1 MHFTAADIARTRIA
15 PPPGPLAEA
24 VFSLDAL
31 ERPGHDLVLD
41 GWRERL
47 VGRIDRSSRLLT
59 ELLPR
64 AWTFDLIT
72 LGGPAPTLDE
82 AIDRFHGVPRTAVQ
96 AELEGGVALMDTRDA
111 GVSRPPA
118 WAAGLLDRDGVT
130 RDEVAV
136 ALRRWFRVAVAPW
149 WIGIRALLESER
161 RRLARLVGER
171 GVDALLAT
179 LHPSMRWQPPVLHIQ
194 SGATAEH
201 DCHLDGRGLA
211 IVPSLFC
218 PAGYPVC
225 RDVTREA
232 APLMLYFPAV
242 ADPFAA
248 RSIWSTGT
256 VGADASLVA
265 LLGKTRARVLQALGD
280 GTCSTTD
287 LAARAGVAIS
297 SASEHATVLRR
308 AGLVDSRRDRN
319 TVFHWLTALGVGLL
333 DTDRRPRR

>member
-1 MHFTAADIARTRIA
+1 M
-15 PPPGPLAEA
+15 AEA

-31 ERPGHDLVLD
+31 QRPGHDVMLD
-41 GWRERL
+41 GWRQHL
-47 VGRIDRSSRLLT
+47 AGRIDRSNRMLT
-59 ELLPR
+59 DLLPR

-82 AIDRFHGVPRTAVQ
+82 AIHRFHGVARSAVP
-96 AELEGGVALMDTRDA
+96 AGLDGGVALIDARDA
-111 GVSRPPA
+111 RPPP
-118 WAAGLLDRDGVT
+118 WAAGLLDRDRDGAGVT
-130 RDEVAV
+130 RDELAV

-171 GVDALLAT
+171 GVDALLGT

-194 SGATAEH
+194 SGAIAEH
-201 DCHLDGRGLA
+201 DCHLEGRGLA

-225 RDVTREA
+225 RDVTQEA

-248 RSIWSTGT
+248 RTIWSTGT

-280 GTCSTTD
+280 GACSTTD

-308 AGLVDSRRDRN
+308 AGLVDSRRDRS

-333 DTDRRPRR
+333 DGDRRPRR